1 MGTIVPHVERS
12 SRPNAAG
19 VAARATEPSTPRGL
33 FAGLATLDIVQLVE
47 RLPAPNEKVAA
58 LDFCVAAGGPATN
71 AAVAFAHC
79 GGEAVLATAL
89 PEHDLVAAL
98 GRDLEACGVE
108 LAVCAAYPGAPVTA
122 SILVTRASGDRA
134 VVSPSGA
141 ATHANP
147 DPTVLPSLDGIGA
160 VLIDGYFRSLGLGV
174 AARARE
180 RGIPVVL
187 DAGSHKFYT
196 DDVVRACDIAVV
208 SDDFTPPGTDGSAD
222 AVFAYL
228 ASLGVARAV
237 ITRGAGP
244 IAYRT
249 PAGEGVVEVAPVPVA
264 DTLGAGD
271 FFHGA
276 LVWRLASLGLDDKRL
291 PDDLAFASRVA
302 GASLG
307 TFGTRAW
314 LGSR

>member
-1 MGTIVPHVERS
+1 M
-12 SRPNAAG
+12 
-19 VAARATEPSTPRGL
+19 
-33 FAGLATLDIVQLVE
+33 FAGLSTLDVVQLVD

-71 AAVAFAHC
+71 AAVAFAEC
-79 GGEAVLATAL
+79 GGSAQLATAL
-89 PEHDLVAAL
+89 PDHFLSQALEKDLAEHGVDLT
-98 GRDLEACGVE
+98 
-108 LAVCAAYPGAPVTA
+108 VCATYDGPPVTA
-122 SILVTRASGDRA
+122 SILVTRASGERA

-141 ATHANP
+141 ATHT
-147 DPTVLPSLDGIGA
+147 DPSPTSLPSLDGAGA
-160 VLIDGYFRSLGLGV
+160 VLIDGYFRSIGLAL
-174 AARARE
+174 AARAHE

-208 SDDFTPPGTDGSAD
+208 SADFTPPGTDGSPD
-222 AVFAYL
+222 AVFGYL
-228 ASLGVARAV
+228 AALGASRAV
-237 ITRGAGP
+237 ITRGAGE

-249 PAGEGVVEVAPVPVA
+249 PAGDGVVAVEPVPVA

-276 LVWRLASLGLDDKRL
+276 LVWRLASLGIDDARL
-291 PDDLAFASRVA
+291 PDDLAFASAVA
-302 GASLG
+302 GRSLG

-314 LGSR
+314 LKGR